1 MELPTTLRRIAPLW
15 SRIVFSM
22 VVVYLAWTF
31 LGRYLTD
38 RRWQARAHPAATTR
52 QADYDRTF
60 NSADLKI
67 LQFYARDAVVLEG
80 HQTVICYGV
89 MNASAVRVDPPIAA
103 LSPSLNR
110 CIEAAPERNTRYT
123 LTAESA
129 TGQTTSSSLEI
140 AVQPD
145 PAEAPRVTYFRVSK
159 HRVEEGRHV
168 FELVFGQENGEWVE
182 IDPPV
187 FPALHRAPLGKFYVA
202 PRQTTTYTLTVTNQ
216 RGHRTRKALTVE
228 VPPA

>member
-1 MELPTTLRRIAPLW
+1 MQLPPAIRRIAPLW
-15 SRIVFSM
+15 SRIAFSI
-22 VVVYLAWTF
+22 VAVYLAWTF

-38 RRWQARAHPAATTR
+38 RRWQQRALATTR
-52 QADYDRTF
+52 QAEFDRTYGG
-60 NSADLKI
+60 ADLKI

-80 HQTVICYGV
+80 HQTVLCYGV
-89 MNASAVRVDPPIAA
+89 LNASAVRVDPPIAT

-110 CIEAAPERNTRYT
+110 CIEASPERNTRYT

-129 TGQTTSSSLEI
+129 SGQAMSSSLDI
-140 AVQPD
+140 AVKPD
-145 PAEAPRVTYFRVSK
+145 PEELPRITYFRTSQ

-168 FELVFGQENGEWVE
+168 FELVFGQVNGEWVE

-202 PRQTTTYTLTVTNQ
+202 PRQTTTYTLTVTNK
-216 RGHRTRKALTVE
+216 RGHRTRQALTVE